1 MGFSSHSSVSP
12 TRMRASSAR
21 WRGSLRNVA
30 PCRRESSSA
39 NWKPALCRV
48 RAYSVPGLP
57 SPTISLSGSPAMSLT
72 HTANAAGR
80 RRSALAPAA
89 AGDGSEQCLW
99 WRLLLAALL
108 PGRSGFLLLP
118 ALLGLAGG
126 GRSAWGG
133 GRSARG
139 RRGCSARSRGSA
151 CNGGS
156 RALGGHGGGG
166 LCGNRLG
173 LLGTRSMNRYDRRV
187 TLRELGNRHARRQRD
202 IRQEL
207 GVVEAHARKIQ
218 RQEFR
223 QVLRQAADLDVGAHV
238 RYHAALGLDAGRHAL
253 SAEVDRQPDTD
264 RLVLDHALQIHV
276 HDHVLRR
283 VHLHVL
289 DDGFLGALADL
300 QPHDRGVEAL
310 VGDHGEKILLVENQ
324 RLGVLAGAVQDG
336 GDLAGVTQAA
346 ARTLALRLA
355 DIRAEGERNTHYMS
369 PLVTQHRRSAT
380 RPASHETQSTYSE
393 LTDSS
398 SRMRRMVSASS
409 SATDS
414 WRMRLAPVASALS
427 GIVSVTTSSSSAD
440 CEILCT
446 APPDSTGCVM

>member
-30 PCRRESSSA
+30 PCRRASSSA

-57 SPTISLSGSPAMSLT
+57 SPTISLSGSPARSLT

-89 AGDGSEQCLW
+89 AGDGSELCLW

-139 RRGCSARSRGSA
+139 RRGCSSRSPGSA

-173 LLGTRSMNRYDRRV
+173 LLGTRSMDRYDRRV
-187 TLRELGNRHARRQRD
+187 ALRELRNRHPCGQRD
-202 IRQEL
+202 VRQEL
-207 GVVEAHARKIQ
+207 GVVEAHVREIQ

-310 VGDHGEKILLVENQ
+310 VGDHGEKILLVENEG
-324 RLGVLAGAVQDG
+324 LGILAGAVQDG
-336 GDLAGVTQAA
+336 GDLARVTQAA
-346 ARTLALRLA
+346 ACTLALHLA
-355 DIRAEGERNTHYMS
+355 DIRAEGKRNTHCMS
-369 PLVTQHRRSAT
+369 PLVAQLPVRDQHPRKNLSRRTASSPTPRRGCGGWFPRAAPPPT
-380 RPASHETQSTYSE
+380 AGGCGWPAWLRRPAGSCPSRPADPAPTVN
-393 LTDSS
+393 SS
-398 SRMRRMVSASS
+398 PPRPR
-409 SATDS
+409 
-414 WRMRLAPVASALS
+414 
-427 GIVSVTTSSSSAD
+427 
-440 CEILCT
+440 T
-446 APPDSTGCVM
+446 APGE

>member
-1 MGFSSHSSVSP
+1 MGFSSRSSASP

-30 PCRRESSSA
+30 PCRRASSSA

-139 RRGCSARSRGSA
+139 RRGCSSRSPGSA

-173 LLGTRSMNRYDRRV
+173 LLGTRSMDRYDRRV
-187 TLRELGNRHARRQRD
+187 ALRELRNRHPCGQRD
-202 IRQEL
+202 VRQEL
-207 GVVEAHARKIQ
+207 GVVEAHVREIQ

-310 VGDHGEKILLVENQ
+310 VGDHGEKILLVENEG
-324 RLGVLAGAVQDG
+324 LGILAGAVQDG
-336 GDLAGVTQAA
+336 GDLARVTQAA
-346 ARTLALRLA
+346 ACTLALHLA
-355 DIRAEGERNTHYMS
+355 DIRAEGKRNTHCMS
-369 PLVTQHRRSAT
+369 PVVAQHCRSAT
-380 RPASHETQSTYSE
+380 SIPGKTSVDVQRAHRLLVADAADGFREQLRHRQLANTAGALGFGAEWDRIRHYQ
-393 LTDSS
+393 LIQ
-398 SRMRRMVSASS
+398 RR
-409 SATDS
+409 
-414 WRMRLAPVASALS
+414 L
-427 GIVSVTTSSSSAD
+427 
-440 CEILCT
+440 
-446 APPDSTGCVM
+446 

>member
-1 MGFSSHSSVSP
+1 MGFSNHSSVSP
-12 TRMRASSAR
+12 TRVRASSAR
-21 WRGSLRNVA
+21 WRGWQRNGA
-30 PCRRESSSA
+30 PGRRASWSA
-39 NWKPALCRV
+39 NGKPALCRV

-99 WRLLLAALL
+99 WRLLFAALL

-139 RRGCSARSRGSA
+139 RGGCSARSPGSA

-173 LLGTRSMNRYDRRV
+173 LLGTRSMDRYDRRV
-187 TLRELGNRHARRQRD
+187 ALRELRNRHPCGQRD
-202 IRQEL
+202 VRQEL
-207 GVVEAHARKIQ
+207 GVVEAHVREIQ

-253 SAEVDRQPDTD
+253 SPEVDRQPDTD
-264 RLVLDHALQIHV
+264 ALVLDHALQIHV

-310 VGDHGEKILLVENQ
+310 VGDHGEKILLVENEG
-324 RLGVLAGAVQDG
+324 LGVLAGAVQDG
-336 GDLAGVTQAA
+336 GDLARVTQAPA
-346 ARTLALRLA
+346 CTLALHLA
-355 DIRAEGERNTHYMS
+355 DIRAEGERNTHCMS
-369 PLVTQHRRSAT
+369 PLVAQLPVRDQH
-380 RPASHETQSTYSE
+380 PQEKPQSTYSE

-414 WRMRLAPVASALS
+414 WRMRLARLASAPS

-440 CEILCT
+440 CEILST
-446 APPDSTGCVM
+446 APPDSTG